1 MQSTDVTEL
10 HSYNLLPSNPPQ
22 YPSQYNYTPT
32 LHQSI
37 NRNIPS
43 PFYHLQIGPPIQ
55 EFNPQTTYF
64 NCNYSTCDETDD
76 QLLMNLINERK
87 QRRMISNRESAR
99 RSRMR
104 KQKHLDELWA
114 QVNCLRNEN
123 HLLLNKLN
131 HVSDSRDQAI
141 QENAQLKEETSGLR
155 QMVTNMQLI
164 NGPNYPCL
172 RVLDDEPCSGS
183 SQNE

>member
-1 MQSTDVTEL
+1 MHSTDVTEL
-10 HSYNLLPSNPPQ
+10 YYNAPQ
-22 YPSQYNYTPT
+22 YPSQYNCTPT
-32 LHQSI
+32 LQSI
-37 NRNIPS
+37 NKIPS

-55 EFNPQTTYF
+55 EFNSQTTYF
-64 NCNYSTCDETDD
+64 NCNYSTCDETDE
-76 QLLMNLINERK
+76 QLLSLINERK

-114 QVNCLRNEN
+114 QVNYLRNEN

-131 HVSDSRDQAI
+131 HVSESHDQAL

-155 QMVTNMQLI
+155 QMVTNMKLL
-164 NGPNYPCL
+164 NGSNYPCL
-172 RVLDDEPCSGS
+172 KDCDDEPCSA
-183 SQNE
+183 